1 MKTEVKI
8 YRIHDFIRFNQKGVL
23 DCEQSKE
30 IVHDIA
36 SAASFLGNH
45 NIMIDMRETTIDLKD
60 MHDMMEIALE
70 FSRFK
75 PFIHNKL
82 ASIIPDTEERKA
94 LARQFKAYL
103 AFEGIQF
110 MIFTDYD
117 KALDWLS
124 DITQINLKPHETP
137 LCEC

>member
-1 MKTEVKI
+1 LKTEVKI
-8 YRIHDFIRFNQKGVL
+8 YKIHEFIRFNQKGVL

-36 SAASFLGNH
+36 SASSFFGNH
-45 NIMIDMRETTIDLKD
+45 NILIDMTETTVDLND

-75 PFIHNKL
+75 PLINDKI
-82 ASIIPDTEERKA
+82 ASIIPNTEERKA
-94 LARQFKAYL
+94 LARKFKAYL
-103 AFEGIQF
+103 DFEGIQF

-124 DITQINLKPHETP
+124 DITQIKLKSNEAP
-137 LCEC
+137 LYEC